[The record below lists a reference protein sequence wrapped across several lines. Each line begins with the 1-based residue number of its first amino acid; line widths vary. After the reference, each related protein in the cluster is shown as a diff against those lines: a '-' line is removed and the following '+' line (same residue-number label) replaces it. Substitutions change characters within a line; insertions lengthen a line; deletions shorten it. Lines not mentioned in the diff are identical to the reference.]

1 MCCTSLQASSCTQ
14 TKSTAFFSEIEFLF
28 MPCDYRYILTC
39 YFHCSYIL
47 VKRKKKKKRLGKEK
61 KTSVALFLYK
71 FISYAKCYTALGKV
85 TPEDLCVIMSMC
97 YAYTNTCTE
106 PGEPMVIKR
115 QRTDVTFTQQNKHGS
130 KISHHGIIRSTFTQE
145 WL

>member
-28 MPCDYRYILTC
+28 MPYDYRYIPTC

-47 VKRKKKKKRLGKEK
+47 LKRGEKKNGWERKKI
-61 KTSVALFLYK
+61 SVALFLYK

-85 TPEDLCVIMSMC
+85 TPKDLCVIMSMC
-97 YAYTNTCTE
+97 YAYTNTRTE
-106 PGEPMVIKR
+106 PGEPVVIKR
-115 QRTDVTFTQQNKHGS
+115 QKTDVTFTQQNKHRS
-130 KISHHGIIRSTFTQE
+130 KISRHGIIRSTFMQE